1 MSHIQLIMIDDSSID
16 TLLVTQ
22 AIKRLEIKVD
32 LLVFQEPQKGLDYLL
47 STERDET
54 ISYIV
59 LLDLNMPD
67 MDGFELLTSLRA
79 SHVPASHIKVLIFST
94 SNYHNDVEKAYKLGA
109 NAYLVKPVENKHYTE
124 ILQAVID
131 FWSKSM

>member
-1 MSHIQLIMIDDSSID
+1 MSHIQLIMIDDSPID

-59 LLDLNMPD
+59 LLDLNMPG

-79 SHVPASHIKVLIFST
+79 SHVPVSHIKVLIFST
-94 SNYHNDVEKAYKLGA
+94 SNYHNDVEKAYQLGA